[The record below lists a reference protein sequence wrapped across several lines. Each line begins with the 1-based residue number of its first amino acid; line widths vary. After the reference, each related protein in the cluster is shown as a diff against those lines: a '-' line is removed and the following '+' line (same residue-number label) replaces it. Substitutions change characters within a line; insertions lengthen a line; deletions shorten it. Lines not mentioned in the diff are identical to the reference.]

1 MPKPLMPMAT
11 AVWLVDNTSLSFRQ
25 IGRFCELHVLEVQA
39 IADETVAQTIVGQDP
54 TLSEQLT
61 RAEIERC
68 QNDPSADLQLVV
80 DEVPAQPRTKG
91 PRYTPVSKRQD
102 KPDAIAWILR
112 HHPEISDALI
122 GHLIGTTKPTIEAI
136 RSRSHWNIQNIQPKD
151 PVSFGLCSQKD
162 LDETVHKAQAKA
174 AKTAKP
180 DGSPTA
186 QTDPPPAAQATAP
199 ATPEVQEP
207 VAEEPAAEE
216 LAAAEPET
224 GEPEAAPQAAEPA
237 APEAAPEA
245 EEPPAED
252 APADQAASEQ
262 PATAEA
268 VEPVE
273 PVEEPI
279 EEPAAEPV
287 EQPAEQS
294 AEPQTG
300 AGQDT
305 KEP

>member
-54 TLSEQLT
+54 TLSDQLT

-112 HHPEISDALI
+112 HHPELSDAQI
-122 GHLIGTTKPTIEAI
+122 GRLIGTTKPTIEAI

-151 PVSFGLCSQKD
+151 PVSFGLCGQKD
-162 LDETVHKAQAKA
+162 LDEAVHKAREKA

-180 DGSPTA
+180 GEA
-186 QTDPPPAAQATAP
+186 PAAQADEPPVPQAKAP
-199 ATPEVQEP
+199 VSLEV
-207 VAEEPAAEE
+207 EEPAA
-216 LAAAEPET
+216 
-224 GEPEAAPQAAEPA
+224 
-237 APEAAPEA
+237 
-245 EEPPAED
+245 
-252 APADQAASEQ
+252 
-262 PATAEA
+262 AEA
-268 VEPVE
+268 VE

-279 EEPAAEPV
+279 EEPEAVEPAAPEAEATEQSEPTAAEAEEPGAD
-287 EQPAEQS
+287 EPA
-294 AEPQTG
+294 AEKPATEKQ
-300 AGQDT
+300 AAEEPAA
-305 KEP
+305 KEPEAEDAAAPEAPEPTSDDGDEPDKVEA

>member
-54 TLSEQLT
+54 TLSDQLT

-112 HHPEISDALI
+112 NHPELSDAQI
-122 GHLIGTTKPTIEAI
+122 GRLIGTTKPTIEAI

-162 LDETVHKAQAKA
+162 LDEAVSKARAKA

-180 DGSPTA
+180 D
-186 QTDPPPAAQATAP
+186 QPPAAQAAAQAAPQAKAP
-199 ATPEVQEP
+199 AIPEV
-207 VAEEPAAEE
+207 EEPAAEE
-216 LAAAEPET
+216 APGDEAVSEEPAAAE
-224 GEPEAAPQAAEPA
+224 AVAPVAK
-237 APEAAPEA
+237 
-245 EEPPAED
+245 
-252 APADQAASEQ
+252 
-262 PATAEA
+262 
-268 VEPVE
+268 
-273 PVEEPI
+273 PI

-287 EQPAEQS
+287 EQSVEQPKTAEADEAPAQEPEAPEADEAPAQEPEAPEADEAPAEEQAQET
-294 AEPQTG
+294 AEPPSG
-300 AGQDT
+300 DDQD
-305 KEP
+305 KLEP